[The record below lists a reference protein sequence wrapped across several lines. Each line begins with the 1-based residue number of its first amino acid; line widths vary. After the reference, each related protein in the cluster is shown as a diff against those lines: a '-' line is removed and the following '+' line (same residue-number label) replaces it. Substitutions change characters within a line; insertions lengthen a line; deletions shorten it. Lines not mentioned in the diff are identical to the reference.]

1 LFCLHTQGEQ
11 GDEGDQSCGEPDNE
25 DAIALKLARTHAMGE
40 PYTGS
45 GVCQL
50 SLARIKWPDDCPP
63 ELKNSTMSITSLDE
77 FKNVVQSVMTQI
89 EPLDMDAI
97 IAANL

>member
-1 LFCLHTQGEQ
+1 L
-11 GDEGDQSCGEPDNE
+11 
-25 DAIALKLARTHAMGE
+25 DAETEEAMALKLARTHVIGE

-50 SLARIKWPDDCPP
+50 NLSKIRWPDDCPP
-63 ELKNSTMSITSLDE
+63 ELKNSTMSITSLEE

-89 EPLDMDAI
+89 EPLDLDAI
-97 IAANL
+97 VKANL